1 MTKQRIL
8 FGEWKP
14 DQADSTG
21 QPSNDLEMAFNV
33 YPSATG
39 YAPFPKASAIS
50 IPMPDAQDITGMTTA
65 RHNNDIFA
73 IAGTRFNLYKGNNLI
88 RVSSDVKPIGKDG
101 GYKVPTVGWH
111 FVQYGNSV
119 LATNGADK
127 IQSLSIVGD
136 SIDPAN
142 AGKFEDIPQ
151 SPICKTM
158 CIVRDFVVAA
168 YCSDENGD
176 IVANRVQWSDLNNEL
191 QWDSNDT
198 NQADFQ
204 NLPSGGEIKAITG
217 GEFGLILQDKGVQR
231 MSYVGTPLI
240 FQFDLISDNIGCL
253 SGKSAIQHNGI
264 SYWLSHEGMIACD
277 GAKVTNIGNGK
288 INDWLFKEVD
298 LDQMDNTMDN
308 SSVAIDPIKNLI
320 VWNFPTKTTD
330 RVMLK
335 YNYSTQRFSTGLTE
349 AHIVSGLE
357 TQGTT
362 LDALDGEFP
371 DLDAMPVSLDSHLF
385 LGGQFSFCG
394 AEGGQ
399 VVAFNLKG
407 DNSYLTTN
415 DMEFNGFSVVT
426 SAQPIVENGSAEF
439 QVSSRNALN
448 EGILFGSVST
458 TSNENRADLRSG
470 GKYHRVRMK
479 PTDTWTNAIGFDL
492 DVSTQG
498 QR

>member
-14 DQADSTG
+14 DQSDSIG
-21 QPSNDLEMAFNV
+21 QPSNDLEMAYNV

-39 YAPFPKASAIS
+39 YAPFPKASTIS

-65 RHNNDIFA
+65 RYNEDIFT
-73 IAGTRFNLYKGNNLI
+73 ITGTRFNLYKGSNLT
-88 RVSSDVKPIGKDG
+88 RVSSDISPIGKTG

-111 FVQYGNSV
+111 FIQYGNSV

-127 IQSLSIVGD
+127 IQRFNILGNP
-136 SIDPAN
+136 IDPAN

-151 SPICKTM
+151 APKCRTM
-158 CIVRDFVVAA
+158 CIVRDFVVAG
-168 YCSDENGD
+168 YCNGES
-176 IVANRVQWSDLNNEL
+176 NRVQWSDLNNDTV
-191 QWDSNDT
+191 WDSDPAT

-204 NLPSGGEIKAITG
+204 DLAGGGEVKAVTG
-217 GEFGLILQDKGVQR
+217 GEFGLILQDRAVQR
-231 MSYVGTPLI
+231 MSYIGTPLI

-253 SGKSAIQHNGI
+253 AGKSAIQHNGI

-277 GAKVTNIGNGK
+277 GTQVTNIGNGK
-288 INDWLFKEVD
+288 INDWLFKEID
-298 LDQMDNTMDN
+298 LTQMDNKTDN

-320 VWNFPTKTTD
+320 VWNFPTKTAD
-330 RVMLK
+330 RLMLK
-335 YNYSTQRFSTGLTE
+335 YNYSTQRFSTGFTN
-349 AHIVSGLE
+349 AHIVAGLE
-357 TQGTT
+357 TDGTT
-362 LDALDGEFP
+362 LDALDADFP

-385 LGGQFSFCG
+385 IGGQFAFCG
-394 AEGGQ
+394 AEGGE
-399 VVAFNLKG
+399 VVAFDLKN

-415 DMEFNGFSVVT
+415 DMEFDGFSVVT

-439 QVSSRNALN
+439 QVSSRNTLN
-448 EGILFGSVST
+448 EGVLFGSASV

-479 PTDTWTNAIGFDL
+479 ATGEWTNAVGFDL
-492 DVSTQG
+492 EVSTQG